1 MVIQNSEV
9 TMASKSK
16 YSSTTK
22 AVYQMTSEPAIR
34 IGDITIKKP
43 DEADISGSDNP
54 VSTGLSVGKDG
65 GFLASLNYAL
75 GQNGEV
81 QQVDE
86 EGKVESPVA
95 NYQTRM
101 QTMHYLIRVLLLGK
115 IFGENT
121 SFNDLLQQLF
131 GDSMGTV
138 TTTTVS
144 YERTESQELS
154 YIAKGTAVT
163 ADGRRLEFD
172 YGFEMSES
180 FHEEYE
186 SVEQVFTQFI
196 DPLVINL
203 TDSPT
208 TVSNQTFYFD
218 LDGDGKKDEINR
230 LDKGSGYLALDKN
243 EDGEINDGTELFGA
257 STGDGFRELAI
268 FDEDCNGWIDEND
281 PIFDKLRV
289 WSMNESG
296 EMELYTL
303 RQSDAGAIYLGRV
316 KGDYIHHDDEHKAK
330 AAIRESGIFLHESD
344 GRAGS
349 IQHVDFAT

>member
-9 TMASKSK
+9 SMASKSK

-22 AVYQMTSEPAIR
+22 VVYQVTTEPAIK

-43 DEADISGSDNP
+43 EEGGNENG

-65 GFLASLNYAL
+65 GFLSSLNYAI

-86 EGKVESPVA
+86 DGNVESAAA
-95 NYQTRM
+95 NYHTRM
-101 QTMHYLIRVLLLGK
+101 HTMNYLIRVLLLSK

-121 SFNDLLQQLF
+121 SFSDLLQELF
-131 GDSMGTV
+131 GDSSGFI
-138 TTTTVS
+138 TTTQVS
-144 YERTESQELS
+144 YEKTESQELS

-163 ADGRRLEFD
+163 ADGRMLEFD

-180 FHEEYE
+180 FHEQYD
-186 SVEQVFTQFI
+186 SVQQVFSQFI

-203 TDSPT
+203 GDSPT
-208 TVSNQTFYFD
+208 SVSNQSFYFD
-218 LDGDGKKDEINR
+218 LDGDGTKEEISK
-230 LDKGSGYLALDKN
+230 LEQGSGFLALDKN
-243 EDGEINDGTELFGA
+243 DDGEINDGTELFGT
-257 STGDGFRELAI
+257 STGDGFKELAV

-289 WSMNESG
+289 WSMNEKG
-296 EMELYTL
+296 DMELYTL
-303 RQSDAGAIYLGRV
+303 RQSDVGAIYLGRV
-316 KGDYIHHDDEHKAK
+316 RGDYIHHDDEHKAR

-344 GRAGS
+344 GHAGS
-349 IQHVDFAT
+349 VQHVDFAT